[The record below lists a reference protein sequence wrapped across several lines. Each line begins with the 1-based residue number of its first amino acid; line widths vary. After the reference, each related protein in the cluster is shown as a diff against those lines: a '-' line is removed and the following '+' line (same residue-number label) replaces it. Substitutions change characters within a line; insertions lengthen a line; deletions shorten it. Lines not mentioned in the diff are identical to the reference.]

1 MVGEGLAPPVLP
13 EFLLRRIFAR
23 PAPGKCLAARVAC
36 RSSGGECEPDS
47 ARLRRAER
55 GTMKVWRLQRTK
67 KATLLGCFV
76 RWRVLTEKMPTN
88 YSKYCLYIGSDF
100 NEIIA
105 SFSVPK
111 KEYAK
116 ELSFGSHQPGLIFSI

>member
-1 MVGEGLAPPVLP
+1 MFIKRQAIELREDNILPYIVKIEYRCRGGYQPPALFFNFYKFCSITDTSYKAL
-13 EFLLRRIFAR
+13 FLNRHYHNICPYSRSEHLTRRRRISL
-23 PAPGKCLAARVAC
+23 K
-36 RSSGGECEPDS
+36 
-47 ARLRRAER
+47 
-55 GTMKVWRLQRTK
+55 
-67 KATLLGCFV
+67 
-76 RWRVLTEKMPTN
+76 KMPTN